1 MELLLLLAEVILE
14 VFKEE
19 APFQLALKDG
29 PQFVHLQNEA
39 LNKRLN

>member
-29 PQFVHLQNEA
+29 LQFICKMRH
-39 LNKRLN
+39 